1 MRNKVLRCIIAVLLL
16 FSIFNVPF
24 DFLHAESRNFALIY
38 YGDPAKIGNYIQK
51 GFKII
56 ELYSEYFLSE
66 INEEQKTYL
75 TDEKIF
81 YEELGD
87 ITKVKIGDYTIS
99 STEEKTLTYPEELN
113 KYMVDYSPEKESI
126 HIIQF
131 IGPVK
136 SEWNEAF
143 NNINIKLYFQA
154 DHFAFLTKIRGVDAE
169 ILRKLSFIRAIGY
182 LPPILKVSK
191 GLLNLDPELKVDLEI
206 LATVDFNL
214 DEFSKYIGI
223 PKEDIRFSKREDCSL
238 FFIKQFPLIK
248 IKSLQEHPDI
258 VYINQYVPPKP
269 LNAEAAQVVKIRGLS
284 DENLLTN
291 NLPAG
296 LEGEGEIVGVG
307 DTGISVHPAF
317 MDPTFNNKVI
327 ATKPDSDWADDDSHG
342 THVSGTIL
350 GTGAGHPSGSTRYKG
365 MAPKA
370 KLVSQKFLGSYDY
383 EFNELF
389 GEAYFLGAKVH
400 NNSWGY
406 YSYNID
412 GDYNQNSV
420 DIDDFLWNNKDF
432 TIVFAAG
439 NCRRDDRFSYN
450 PDPMGSSLDW
460 DGAAKN
466 NVVVGAIENN
476 KPSDPIAPKFP
487 TSMASFSSI
496 GPTHDGRIKP
506 DVVAPGDWLV
516 STYWLGGYTDALP
529 ATNPPGYRY
538 FDWAGTSMAAPV
550 TTGSLALIREYYRK
564 VANLPPVQISSALLK
579 ATLINGCDTENL
591 EDYYY
596 SSYYPGGNAILSVPS
611 PVCGWGRI
619 NVKQSLYPDNGN
631 SFYYLNNNGMP
642 RNGRDTYYIDV
653 NGGAPLKLTLTWTD
667 PPGTPKPYHSTD
679 KDLINNLDLRLISPD
694 GILYWGNQLYSYHN
708 NNFYQGQNFESI
720 PNPGAVDTINNVE
733 VINIP
738 IPITGKYEI
747 DIISSGNNQ
756 SVQPYALVVSGDAI
770 KSSPPIIPPTP
781 PTPPT
786 DLTAETKCGSIELKW
801 NASER
806 KSYPIQAYEI
816 YRVDIDTG
824 IVTLT
829 GTVEPN
835 KLTYTD
841 TNIIYGK
848 KYNYFVKAKDDHNNY
863 SDSSNVVTAGEII
876 PPSTPSLSALA
887 NPLSVVLNW
896 TPSKEGTCPIGS
908 YAIFRSCSVDPGLT
922 PIAVVSGNTRTWADT
937 NVVQGSSYCYYVQAI
952 NTKGSSSLP
961 SNIINVSVPIGTP
974 VITVS
979 AEANRNEFSTGD
991 EIIIKVEIINV
1002 GTLNC
1007 PNTKIVMYLPPDIEY
1022 IKADVIRGIV
1032 GADRSVEF
1040 NIGKLEYD
1048 KKFQFYV
1055 YCKVKGNVTINKAV
1069 EIIFDAKKC
1078 GSDSDIDDRYVL
1090 HIMLAPK
1097 KGGTSSLSIST
1108 YLKNIKSDPD
1118 TGEAYIDFD
1127 TPLELTVRIDG
1138 GNAPYTLKIDWGDGS
1153 SKEEKKVDAAEA
1165 NLTHKFESRG
1175 SIEIKFEVID
1185 SVGRSKKATV
1195 KLKVK

>member
-1 MRNKVLRCIIAVLLL
+1 MSNKIVRCIVAVFLL
-16 FSIFNVPF
+16 FSVFNVPF
-24 DFLHAESRNFALIY
+24 NLLNAESRNFALIY
-38 YGDPAKIGNYIQK
+38 YRDPSKISTCIQK

-75 TDEKIF
+75 NDEKIF

-99 STEEKTLTYPEELN
+99 STEEKTLTYPEDLN
-113 KYMVDYSPEKESI
+113 KYMVDYSPEKACI

-136 SEWNEAF
+136 SGWDEAF
-143 NNINIKLYFQA
+143 NNLNIKFYAQT
-154 DHFAFLTKIRGVDAE
+154 DHFAFIANIRGVDAE

-182 LPPILKVSK
+182 LPPVLKVNK
-191 GLLNLDPELKVDLEI
+191 ELINIEPESKVDLEI
-206 LATVDFNL
+206 LAIVDFNL

-223 PKEDIRFSKREDCSL
+223 PKEDIRLSKREDCSL
-238 FFIKQFPLIK
+238 LFIKQFPIIK
-248 IKSLQEHPDI
+248 IKTLQDYPDI
-258 VYINQYVPPKP
+258 IHIKKYVSPEV
-269 LNAEAAQVVKIRGLS
+269 LNAEAAQVVGIRGLS

-291 NLPAG
+291 DLPAG

-307 DTGISVHPAF
+307 DTGISQHPAF
-317 MDPTFNNKVI
+317 MDPTFNDKVI
-327 ATKPDSDWADDDSHG
+327 ATKPDSFWEDNHGHG

-370 KLVSQKFLGSYDY
+370 KLVSQKFLYGTYNY

-389 GEAYFLGAKVH
+389 GEAYSLGAKVH

-406 YSYNID
+406 YSYTID

-420 DIDDFLWNNKDF
+420 DIDDFLWNNRDF

-439 NCRRDDRFSYN
+439 NCRNDDMYSIN
-450 PDPMGSSLDW
+450 PDPTGSSLDW

-466 NVVVGAIENN
+466 NVVSGACRNRKPGYNENY
-476 KPSDPIAPKFP
+476 IAY
-487 TSMASFSSI
+487 FSSI

-506 DVVAPGDWLV
+506 DVVAPGNYLE
-516 STYWLGGYTDALP
+516 SCKRPSGYVTMS
-529 ATNPPGYRY
+529 
-538 FDWAGTSMAAPV
+538 GTSMAAPV
-550 TTGSLALIREYYRK
+550 TTGSLALIREYYKK
-564 VANLPPVQISSALLK
+564 VANLQPAQISSALLK
-579 ATLINGCDTENL
+579 ATLINGCVTENL

-596 SSYYPGGNAILSVPS
+596 SSYYPGGNTLLSVPS

-619 NVKQSLYPDNGN
+619 NVKQSLYPDNGI

-653 NGGAPLKLTLTWTD
+653 NSSSAPLKLTLVWTD
-667 PPGTPKPYHSTD
+667 LPGTPKPYHSTD
-679 KDLINNLDLRLISPD
+679 KDLINNLDLRIISPE
-694 GILYWGNQLYSYHN
+694 GKLYWGNQLYSYHN
-708 NNFYQGQNFESI
+708 NNFYKGESFESI
-720 PNPGAVDTINNVE
+720 PNPSAVDTINNVE
-733 VINIP
+733 VINISLP
-738 IPITGKYEI
+738 TVGKYEI

-756 SVQPYALVVSGDAI
+756 SVQPYALVVAGNAI
-770 KSSPPIIPPTP
+770 KSSAPVIPPTP

-786 DLTAETKCGSIELKW
+786 DLKAKTKCDSIELKW

-806 KSYPIQAYEI
+806 RSYPIQAYEI
-816 YRVDIDTG
+816 YRVQADSG
-824 IVTLT
+824 IVTLA
-829 GTVEPN
+829 GTVEPD

-848 KYNYFVKAKDDHNNY
+848 KYNYFVKARDDHNNY
-863 SDSSNVVTAGEII
+863 SDSSNVVTAGEVI
-876 PPSTPSLSALA
+876 PPSTPYLSALPD
-887 NPLSVVLNW
+887 PLSVVLNW
-896 TPSKEGTCPIGS
+896 SPSKTGTCPIMN

-922 PIAVVSGNTRTWADT
+922 PVAMVSGNTRTWADT
-937 NVVQGSSYCYYVQAI
+937 NIEQGSSYCYYVQAI
-952 NTKGSSSLP
+952 DAKGSPSLP
-961 SNIINVSVPIGTP
+961 SNIINVSVPLGTP
-974 VITVS
+974 VIAVS
-979 AEANRNEFSTGD
+979 AEANRNEFSTDD
-991 EIIIKVEIINV
+991 EIIIKVEVVNA

-1007 PNTKIVMYLPPDIEY
+1007 PNTIIVMYIPQDIEY

-1040 NIGKLEYD
+1040 NIGRLEYG
-1048 KKFQFYV
+1048 KKFTFYV
-1055 YCKVKGNVTINKAV
+1055 YCKVKGNVTINKAL

-1078 GSDSDIDDRYVL
+1078 GSNSDIDNRYVL

-1127 TPLELTVRIDG
+1127 TPLELTLKIDG
-1138 GNAPYTLKIDWGDGS
+1138 GTAPYTLKIDWGDGS
-1153 SKEEKKVDAAEA
+1153 SKEEKKVNAAEI

-1175 SIEIKFEVID
+1175 TIEIKFEVTD
-1185 SVGRSKKATV
+1185 AVGRNKKATV

>member
-1 MRNKVLRCIIAVLLL
+1 MSNKIVRCIVAAVLL
-16 FSIFNVPF
+16 FSLFNVPF

-38 YGDPAKIGNYIQK
+38 YGDPAKISAFIQK

-87 ITKVKIGDYTIS
+87 ITKIKIGDYTIS

-136 SEWNEAF
+136 SEWNEIF
-143 NNINIKLYFQA
+143 NNLNIKLYVQT

-182 LPPILKVSK
+182 LPPVLKVNK
-191 GLLNLDPELKVDLEI
+191 ELINMEPELKADLEI
-206 LATVDFNL
+206 LATVDFDL

-223 PKEDIRFSKREDCSL
+223 PKENIRLSKREDFSSL
-238 FFIKQFPLIK
+238 FLKQFPVVKVK
-248 IKSLQEHPDI
+248 ILQEYPDI
-258 VYINQYVPPKP
+258 IHIKKYVSPEIS
-269 LNAEAAQVVKIRGLS
+269 NAEAAQVVGIRGLS

-291 NLPAG
+291 DLPAG

-307 DTGISVHPAF
+307 DTGISEHPAF
-317 MDPTFNNKVI
+317 MDTTFNDKVI
-327 ATKPDSDWADDDSHG
+327 ATKPDFDWLDNHGHG

-365 MAPKA
+365 IAPKA

-383 EFNELF
+383 ELNELF
-389 GEAYFLGAKVH
+389 DEAYSLGARVH

-466 NVVVGAIENN
+466 NVVSGACRNRKSGYNENQLA
-476 KPSDPIAPKFP
+476 I
-487 TSMASFSSI
+487 FSSI
-496 GPTHDGRIKP
+496 GPAHDGRIKP
-506 DVVAPGDWLV
+506 DIISPGEYLE
-516 STYWLGGYTDALP
+516 SCKRPSGYVTMS
-529 ATNPPGYRY
+529 
-538 FDWAGTSMAAPV
+538 GTSMAAPV
-550 TTGSLALIREYYRK
+550 TTGSLALIREYYKK
-564 VANLPPVQISSALLK
+564 VANLPPAQISSALLK
-579 ATLINGCDTENL
+579 ATLINGCVTENL

-619 NVKQSLYPDNGN
+619 NVKQSLYPDNGS

-756 SVQPYALVVSGDAI
+756 SVQPYALVISGDAI
-770 KSSPPIIPPTP
+770 KSSAPIIPPTP

-786 DLTAETKCGSIELKW
+786 NLEATTKCGSIELKW

-824 IVTLT
+824 IVTLI

-848 KYNYFVKAKDDHNNY
+848 KYNYFVKARDDHNNY
-863 SDSSNVVTAGEII
+863 SDSSNVVTAGEVI
-876 PPSTPSLSALA
+876 PPSTPYLSAMA

-908 YAIFRSCSVDPGLT
+908 YAIFKSCSVDPGLT

-937 NVVQGSSYCYYVQAI
+937 TVEQGSSYCYYVQAI
-952 NTKGSSSLP
+952 NTKGSPSLP

-974 VITVS
+974 VIRVS

-991 EIIIKVEIINV
+991 EIIIKVEVTNV
-1002 GTLNC
+1002 GTLDCLNSM
-1007 PNTKIVMYLPPDIEY
+1007 IVMYLPQDIEY

-1040 NIGKLEYD
+1040 NIGKLEYG
-1048 KKFQFYV
+1048 KKFTFYV

-1097 KGGTSSLSIST
+1097 KGVTKPLSIST

-1127 TPLELTVRIDG
+1127 TPLELTLKIDSG
-1138 GNAPYTLKIDWGDGS
+1138 STPYTLNIDWGDGS
-1153 SKEEKKVDAAEA
+1153 SKEEKKVDAAQI

-1175 SIEIKFEVID
+1175 TIEIKFEVTD